1 MPEPGNTPMPEN
13 APEPAAAP
21 APEAPETPPVRTFSE
36 DDVNRIV
43 QERLVRQ
50 KAQYADYDDLKEKA
64 SKFDEAQA
72 EQMSELEKA
81 TERAATLERDLEAAN
96 AAKQDSL
103 LRAAVISE
111 AAKRNVIDPDAALAL
126 VDRSLL
132 EYGDDGSPTNIAD
145 AMETLLAAKP
155 YLVGGGNTRG
165 SADLG
170 ARGSKGPELTRDD
183 LKKMSPAEI
192 VKAQNDG
199 RLDHLLGVS
208 KP

>member
-1 MPEPGNTPMPEN
+1 MPEPGTTPVPEN
-13 APEPAAAP
+13 TEPAAEAK
-21 APEAPETPPVRTFSE
+21 PEAPAAPPAKTFSE

-50 KAQYADYDDLKEKA
+50 KAQYVDYDDLKEKA
-64 SKFDEAQA
+64 SKFDEFQK

-81 TERAATLERDLEAAN
+81 TERAEGLERDLAAAE

-132 EYGDDGSPTNIAD
+132 EYGEDGSPTNIAD
-145 AMETLLAAKP
+145 AMESLLEAKP
-155 YLVGGGNTRG
+155 YLVGGGPTRG

-170 ARGSKGPELTRDD
+170 ARGSKSPELTRDD

-192 VKAQNDG
+192 VKAQSDG
-199 RLDHLLGVS
+199 RLDSLLGVS